1 MTGIVI
7 VSHSAELAE
16 GLRKL
21 AEQMG
26 QGKVPL
32 AAAGG
37 IDDPDEPIGT
47 DAMKILEA
55 IQQVYSDDGVIV
67 FMDMGS
73 AILSTE
79 MALDF
84 LEEEQRTKVVLS
96 AAPLAEGVITAAVT
110 AAAGGSLQEILSELT
125 SALTAKQSQL
135 GVTASADLI
144 ATSSPPKPASPADTT
159 PTTPTALVSSNA
171 GGESPPDTQVNTHS
185 GIFVLENTLGI
196 HARPAARIAT
206 ISGKY
211 EADIQL
217 RNLTLES
224 DFVSARSI
232 NALIGLQAIR
242 EHTVELRATGSQA
255 DKAYA
260 ELADLLRR
268 HFDEST
274 DAPGKAANS
283 PKETPN
289 PHSFNGITVGK
300 GVAIGPAFLYANSL
314 PEIKPE
320 RADNPDDEKQ
330 RLRVALDQAVEEL
343 DDIASRDLS
352 ASDAE
357 IFQAHKLIVTDPELL
372 KEVHRSIEKDQST
385 AGYAWWKTIQQYMEL
400 YRASSSPVLAER
412 AADVQDAG
420 GRVLRHLTGEQG
432 SAPQPDEPSIL
443 VTEELSPSIAASL
456 DTTMIIGILTAHG
469 SATSHSGI
477 LVSSL
482 GIPAVFGVSSAIEKC
497 QNGQQIILD
506 GDNAR
511 VYLKPTAHQ
520 LEQMK
525 RRRENWLKTR
535 SMADGIKLEAVYA
548 PDGSRLEV
556 LSNVS
561 APEHVKTA
569 IQSGAEGIGLYRT
582 EFLFMGRSAAPDE
595 NEQYETYR
603 QAVEA
608 MDGKPVTFRTIDIGG
623 DKPVDYLSI
632 EKEANPFLGWRGI
645 RFSLDRPE
653 VFRTQIRALLRASAH
668 GPVKIMFP
676 MVATLAEWQQA
687 RKLTMQAS
695 AELRSEGIDH
705 QENTPLG
712 IMIEIPAAALSI
724 GEFLPEVDFV
734 SIGTNDLTQYVMA
747 ADRMNGKVAA
757 LASYRQP
764 AVLKLIE
771 TSIRSAQQHNVPV
784 SMCGEMARDTAV
796 TRLLLDY
803 GLRSFSMNAGAV
815 PEFKLFVRNLSAD
828 EPSEASSH

>member
-21 AEQMG
+21 AGQMG

-55 IQQVYSDDGVIV
+55 IQQVYSEDGVIV

-84 LEEEQRTKVVLS
+84 LDEDQRSNVVLS
-96 AAPLAEGVITAAVT
+96 PAPLAEGVITAVVT
-110 AAAGGSLQEILSELT
+110 AATGASRQEILRELDH
-125 SALTAKQSQL
+125 SLTGKQSQL
-135 GVTASADLI
+135 GHTTRAAAETRQSVPDE
-144 ATSSPPKPASPADTT
+144 TSDFS
-159 PTTPTALVSSNA
+159 
-171 GGESPPDTQVNTHS
+171 HS
-185 GIFVLENTLGI
+185 GTFTLENTLGL
-196 HARPAARIAT
+196 HARPAARMAT
-206 ISGKY
+206 IAGKY

-217 RNLTLES
+217 RNLTRET
-224 DFVSARSI
+224 DFVPARSI
-232 NALIGLQAIR
+232 NALIGLQAVR
-242 EHTVELRATGSQA
+242 QHTLELRAAGNQA
-255 DKAYA
+255 AEA
-260 ELADLLRR
+260 FSELAGLLQR

-274 DAPGKAANS
+274 DPPGRTPDN

-289 PHSFNGITVGK
+289 PHRINGISVGA
-300 GVAIGPAFLYANSL
+300 GVAVGPVFQFTVS
-314 PEIKPE
+314 PSDVKPE
-320 RADNPDDEKQ
+320 HSQNPADEKE
-330 RLRVALDQAVEEL
+330 RLRAALDKAVGEL
-343 DDIASRDLS
+343 DEIASRNLS
-352 ASDAE
+352 AGDAE

-372 KEVHRSIEKDQST
+372 RDVHRSIDKDHFT
-385 AGYAWWKTIQQYMEL
+385 ADYAWWKAIEQYTAL

-420 GRVLRHLTGEQG
+420 GRVLRHLCGDPDH
-432 SAPQPDEPSIL
+432 SPVPDEPSIL
-443 VTEELSPSIAASL
+443 VIDELSPSAAASL
-456 DTTMIIGILTAHG
+456 DSRLIIGILTERG

-482 GIPAVFGVSSAIEKC
+482 GIPAVFGVSNAIEKC
-497 QNGQQIILD
+497 RTGQQIILD

-511 VYLKPTAHQ
+511 VYIKPTAHQ

-525 RRRENWLKTR
+525 RRRDNWLKTR
-535 SMADGIKLEAVYA
+535 SMADGIKLEPVCA
-548 PDGSRLEV
+548 PDGDPLEV

-561 APEHVKTA
+561 SPEHVKT
-569 IQSGAEGIGLYRT
+569 SVENGAEGIGLYRT
-582 EFLFMGRSAAPDE
+582 EFLFMGRSEAPDE

-603 QAVEA
+603 QALQA
-608 MDGKPVTFRTIDIGG
+608 MGGKPVTFRTIDIGG

-645 RFSLDRPE
+645 RFSLDRRD

-668 GPVKIMFP
+668 GPLRIMFP
-676 MVATLAEWQQA
+676 MVATVDEWQQA
-687 RKLTMQAS
+687 RKLTMQAG
-695 AELRSEGIDH
+695 EQLRSEGIAY
-705 QENTPLG
+705 QESTPLG
-712 IMIEIPAAALSI
+712 IMVEVPAAALCI
-724 GEFLPEVDFV
+724 EDFLSEVDFV

-757 LASYRQP
+757 LASYHQP
-764 AVLKLIE
+764 AVRKLIE
-771 TSIRSAQQHNVPV
+771 TTIRAARRHKVPV
-784 SMCGEMARDTAV
+784 SMCGEMARDTGV

-803 GLRSFSMNAGAV
+803 GLRSFSMNAGAI

-828 EPSEASSH
+828 GPSGASSH